1 MNGHLLSSALLTGL
15 AACLWVGVGVV
26 DTSAQPPQPPPA
38 PKKILAVPTPAPGA
52 WNPSSLE
59 LKAGE
64 AVEFVLQGGQH
75 GVTILDWTAAKE
87 FLDVEFVAQPPKFPE
102 PAASTSA
109 NALLRLRVK
118 KAPEQPTT
126 FDFTCT
132 VHGPALMK
140 GKLML
145 TPAGGK
151 K

>member
-1 MNGHLLSSALLTGL
+1 MKGNPVSSRLLTGL
-15 AACLWVGVGVV
+15 AAVLCFGVGVGT
-26 DTSAQPPQPPPA
+26 TSAQAPA
-38 PKKILAVPTPAPGA
+38 VPKKITAVPGPPLA

-59 LKAGE
+59 LKEGE
-64 AVEFVLQGGQH
+64 AVEFIVQPGQAPPH

-87 FLDVEFVAQPPKFPE
+87 FLEVEFVAQPPKFPA

-118 KAPEQPTT
+118 KAPEQPVT

-132 VHGPALMK
+132 VHGPGAMK
-140 GKLML
+140 GKLTL
-145 TPAGGK
+145 K